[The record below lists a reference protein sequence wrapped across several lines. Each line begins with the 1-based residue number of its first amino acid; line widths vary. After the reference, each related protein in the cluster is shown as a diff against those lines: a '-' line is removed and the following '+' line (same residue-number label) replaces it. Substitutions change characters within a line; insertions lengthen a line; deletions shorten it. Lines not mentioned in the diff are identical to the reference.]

1 MTGTDQRARTGPPP
15 SLSVELGDPSPGA
28 DLHRVRE
35 GVARG
40 VASGRGLEL
49 DLSRV
54 VVLSS
59 PVVAT
64 ILWAQRCCVTRNLPF
79 AVTGEHGGA
88 RGVLTR
94 CGLGRPGRE
103 R

>member
-1 MTGTDQRARTGPPP
+1 MTGTDGRARSGPSP
-15 SLSVELGDPSPGA
+15 SLSVELGDPAPGA

-40 VASGRGLEL
+40 VASGQGLEL

-54 VVLSS
+54 AVLSS

-64 ILWAQRCCVTRNLPF
+64 ILWAQRSCLTRNLPF
-79 AVTGEHGGA
+79 AVTGGHPGT
-88 RGVLTR
+88 RRVLAR
-94 CGLGRPGRE
+94 CGLAQPGASR
-103 R
+103 

>member
-1 MTGTDQRARTGPPP
+1 MTGNVECTRNGPPP

-28 DLHRVRE
+28 DLCRVRE
-35 GVARG
+35 GVTRG

-79 AVTGEHGGA
+79 AVIGEHGGA
-88 RGVLTR
+88 RRVLAR
-94 CGLGRPGRE
+94 CGLGRAGGPR
-103 R
+103 